1 MNIAPAR
8 QGIEM
13 SALAL
18 FRTGRD
24 YIEISAILGMSVPE
38 VETEIH
44 RLRSAEKGDTAQQD
58 YGPAVCRP
66 ARPAGRPGQFCR
78 RAAQAAGL
86 SGRRGK
92 GCAWKRKQWTKTSWR
107 S

>member
-24 YIEISAILGMSVPE
+24 YIEISAILGRSVPE

-58 YGPAVCRP
+58 YAAGKVR
-66 ARPAGRPGQFCR
+66 RFAGRAVNPGALVGFAGAR
-78 RAAQAAGL
+78 RRL
-86 SGRRGK
+86 PV
-92 GCAWKRKQWTKTSWR
+92 
-107 S
+107 